1 MVLFRASNHVNGA
14 APENLGVGKV
24 MGALERV
31 AQRGPLEQ
39 FLEGA
44 VGLEEE
50 D

>member
-1 MVLFRASNHVNGA
+1 MLFRANNHVNGA
-14 APENLGVGKV
+14 SPENLRVGKV

-44 VGLEEE
+44 VGLKEE